1 MIAVKPKQTGRKLAV
16 LSEEDMKAR
25 AKFLAS
31 EPVKSNNYMDKLI
44 FHIVNSSWFMYVAEK
59 YNIDVKPDTEDTIY
73 GMEYNP
79 KDGIIYEIVSPVHGE
94 VSE

>member
-1 MIAVKPKQTGRKLAV
+1 MQVVQSKQTGRKLAV

-25 AKFLAS
+25 AEFLAS
-31 EPVKSNNYMDKLI
+31 EPVKSNDYMDKLT
-44 FHIVNSSWFMYVAEK
+44 FHIANSSWFKYVIDK